1 MSQSIATNPHQT
13 SPYRHGNILFANVA
27 TYQRNPPGIGRC
39 LSQGAAVGVFVG
51 FLSPVFSMLSH
62 PENGYN
68 FLLISYLPLL
78 LAFGLAF
85 GVLEGV
91 LIWACNYIVGHRLHA
106 VVRAVVGVISLAI
119 LLTGYNFLFAEPS
132 PYREEVSTIDYVFF
146 YGVYIGYGVLF
157 GLVIG
162 SRFEPVAELLRGTS
176 PPQWLVVTGLTGLA
190 LRVFVIFGLME
201 SVLNLIWTLQRE
213 RIPAAEF
220 AFGVIAL
227 SHFIAG
233 VVIIFVR
240 MPFWL
245 LLPLALI
252 INLPIVAL
260 ITDVLT
266 EKEFP
271 LQYITIGY
279 LSLWAAFLLTRV
291 RVPEAPLSFIKKE
304 IRYYLID

>member
-13 SPYRHGNILFANVA
+13 SPYRYGNILFASVT
-27 TYQRNPPGIGRC
+27 TYKRNPPGIGRC
-39 LSQGAAVGVFVG
+39 LSQGAAVGVFLG
-51 FLSPVFSMLSH
+51 FLYPVFGMLLH

-68 FLLISYLPLL
+68 FLLMPYLPLFL
-78 LAFGLAF
+78 VFGLGF

-91 LIWACNYIVGHRLHA
+91 LIWACSYIVGHRLHA
-106 VVRAVVGVISLAI
+106 LLRAVVGVISLAI
-119 LLTGYNFLFAEPS
+119 LLSGYSFLFAEPS
-132 PYREEVSTIDYVFF
+132 PYREEVSAIDYFV
-146 YGVYIGYGVLF
+146 YGIYTAYGMLY

-162 SRFEPVAELLRGTS
+162 SRFEPVSELLRGTS
-176 PPQWLVVTGLTGLA
+176 PPQWLVLTGLTGLA
-190 LRVFVIFGLME
+190 LRLFAIFGLME
-201 SVLNLIWTLQRE
+201 SVLNIIWTLQRE
-213 RIPAAEF
+213 RASATYF

-227 SHFIAG
+227 IHFLAG

-252 INLPIVAL
+252 INFPIVTL

-271 LQYITIGY
+271 IQYVTIGY
-279 LSLWAAFLLTRV
+279 LGLWAAFLLTRV
-291 RVPEAPLSFIKKE
+291 RLPEAALSYIKKE